1 MRLFKCQACGQIV
14 HFENTLCE
22 KCGRRLAYLSTATT
36 ITAIEPDGPESD
48 DAWKALAAPGKLFRL
63 CDNSRHGSCNWL
75 IEVEATG
82 TLCQCCRHNRT
93 IPDISLDENALNWRK
108 IEWAKHRLFY
118 SLLRLKL
125 PLTTRLEQPET
136 GLAFDFLAD
145 VEEHGI
151 KVMTGH
157 DNGLIT
163 IALKEADDAEREK
176 NRVAMHEPYRTLLG
190 HFRHEIGH
198 YFWDRLVRDGGKLD
212 ACRQLFGDDTLDY
225 GQALQRHYDQGA
237 PADWRSSF
245 VTAYATMHPWED
257 FAETW
262 AHYLHLVDTLETAA
276 AFGLST
282 RPKVADGDELDAT
295 VDFDAYRTQPFD
307 RLVESWM
314 PLTIAL
320 NSLNRSMGQPD
331 LYPFVLSTPALDKL
345 AFVHGVVH
353 PDAPAR
359 SP

>member
-22 KCGRRLAYLSTATT
+22 KCGHRLAYLPAATT
-36 ITAIEPDGPESD
+36 MSAIEPEGDTPGGDG
-48 DAWKALAAPGKLFRL
+48 WKALAAPGKLFRL
-63 CDNSRHGSCNWL
+63 CDNEQHGSCNWL
-75 IEVEATG
+75 IEAEAPG
-82 TLCQCCRHNRT
+82 TLCLCCRHNRT
-93 IPDISLDENALNWRK
+93 IPDISQDENAQAWRK

-125 PLTTRLEQPET
+125 PLATRLEQPET

-145 VEEHGI
+145 VAEHGM

-163 IALKEADDAEREK
+163 IALQEADDAERER

-198 YFWDRLVRDGGKLD
+198 YFWDRLVRDGDKLE
-212 ACRQLFGDDTLDY
+212 ACRALLGDDAIDY
-225 GQALQRHYDQGA
+225 GQALQRHYEQGA
-237 PADWRSSF
+237 PPDWPSHF

-262 AHYLHLVDTLETAA
+262 AHYMHLVDTLETAG
-276 AFGLST
+276 AFALST
-282 RPKVADGDELDAT
+282 RPKLAQGDELDAS
-295 VDFDAYRTQPFD
+295 VDFDPYRAQPFD

-320 NSLNRSMGQPD
+320 NSLNRSMGRPD
-331 LYPFVLSTPALDKL
+331 LYPFVLSTPALEKL
-345 AFVHGVVH
+345 AFVHALVH
-353 PDAPAR
+353 PDAPA
-359 SP
+359 

>member
-22 KCGRRLAYLSTATT
+22 KCGHRLAYQPAATT
-36 ITAIEPDGPESD
+36 LSAIEPEG
-48 DAWKALAAPGKLFRL
+48 DAWKALASPGVLFRF
-63 CDNSRHGSCNWL
+63 CDNARHGSCNWL
-75 IEVEATG
+75 IEADAPG
-82 TLCQCCRHNRT
+82 TLCLCCRHNRT
-93 IPDISLDENALNWRK
+93 IPDIGQDENAQAWRK

-125 PLTTRLEQPET
+125 PLPTKLEQAET

-145 VEEHGI
+145 SAAHGT

-163 IALKEADDAEREK
+163 IALKEADDAERER

-190 HFRHEIGH
+190 HFRHEVGH
-198 YFWDRLVRDGGKLD
+198 YFWDRLVRDGGQLD
-212 ACRQLFGDDTLDY
+212 ACRALFGDDTLDY
-225 GQALQRHYDQGA
+225 GQALQRHYEQGA

-262 AHYLHLVDTLETAA
+262 AHYMHLVDTLETAG
-276 AFGLST
+276 AFALST
-282 RPKVADGDELDAT
+282 RPKLAQGDELDAS
-295 VDFDAYRTQPFD
+295 VDFDPYRTQPFD

-331 LYPFVLSTPALDKL
+331 LYPFVLSAPALEKL
-345 AFVHGVVH
+345 AFVHRLVH
-353 PDAPAR
+353 PGAP
-359 SP
+359 P